1 MITKIQFKGKERYAI
16 VLSEETDTLILTG
29 MTKALVNALGDADLT
44 RSDNY
49 FAHLLL
55 AEMLPKKIT
64 I

>member
-1 MITKIQFKGKERYAI
+1 MSISK
-16 VLSEETDTLILTG
+16 DWTG

-44 RSDNY
+44 CSDNY